1 MLAFFGIEPGMKV
14 GDLWASGGY
23 TTELLARAVA
33 PSGKVF
39 SQNGE
44 ADDAWKA
51 LLKEPGMSNLVE
63 LQKPFTNPGDILAG
77 TLFHS
82 TPKLLFG
89 ALAMPQTWEG
99 VVFGRLYLRRGLE
112 ASIIAHASMDVALFA
127 LAAIGVL
134 RSHPGSG

>member
-63 LQKPFTNPGDILAG
+63 LQKPFTNPGDILAVPPDSLDAVICNMNYHDMVRFG
-77 TLFHS
+77 L
-82 TPKLLFG
+82 TPRKS
-89 ALAMPQTWEG
+89 MPQC
-99 VVFGRLYLRRGLE
+99 
-112 ASIIAHASMDVALFA
+112 SIL
-127 LAAIGVL
+127 
-134 RSHPGSG
+134 